1 MDQKKLTTMLLK
13 NENKTVL
20 IRIAGLD
27 SLLYALAWGVSMFV
41 LKEIIKESK
50 KLKEKEGK
58 K

>member
-1 MDQKKLTTMLLK
+1 MLLK

-27 SLLYALAWGVSMFV
+27 SLLYALAWGVGMFV
-41 LKEIIKESK
+41 LKEVIKESK

>member
-1 MDQKKLTTMLLK
+1 MVLK

-41 LKEIIKESK
+41 LKELIKESK